1 MPSATSKRH
10 RLGFYIDLLERE
22 GVVSS
27 ANVGRADPVIE
38 FATDDSREVGPGT
51 LFVCKGRAFKRA
63 YLLSAI
69 EAGAVAY
76 ISETD
81 YEVDIP
87 CVLVS
92 DIRLTLAIVADA
104 FYDHPS
110 GKVKVCAFTGTKGK
124 TTCSYY
130 LRGILANEAHL
141 VGCHRP
147 AFNTGVEYDDGIEA
161 GPSKLTTPESFVLQR
176 RIANAA
182 RAGAPW
188 LVMEASSQALK
199 YWRTGKVDFE
209 VGIFTNIGED
219 HISPIEHPTLED
231 YFSSKLK
238 IFAQSRFAVVNLD
251 MDHVDRVLETA
262 SSCERTVTFSL
273 EDPQAD
279 VYAKAVHNSDRG
291 VVATVHTPRFERDI
305 VIPTPVRFNVSNA
318 LAAIAAA
325 EALGISEEGIV
336 HGLEDVFVPGR
347 MELYPTASGRI
358 LGVVDF
364 AHNGMSLE
372 TLLRDLRG
380 NYPDRELAVVFG
392 ATGGKGV
399 DRRQTMGVAAGK
411 YADRVVVTED
421 DPGPEDPRDICAEIT
436 RNIEAQGMH
445 NYKIV
450 VDRPEAIRTAV
461 VDTERPAVVIVTG
474 KGDETRMLRKNGPEP
489 CERDGAVLKRV
500 LDEYDR
506 R

>member
-1 MPSATSKRH
+1 MPSNSSERH
-10 RLGFYIDLLERE
+10 DLFHYVDLLRQE
-22 GVVSS
+22 GVL
-27 ANVGRADPVIE
+27 AGAPTNGACPVIE
-38 FATDDSREVGPGT
+38 FATDDSREVVPGT

-63 YLLSAI
+63 YLVSAI

-81 YEVDIP
+81 YAVGIP
-87 CVLVS
+87 CVLVN
-92 DIRLTLAIVADA
+92 DIRLTLAVVADA
-104 FYDHPS
+104 FYGHPS

-130 LRGILANEAHL
+130 LRGILANEARL
-141 VGCHRP
+141 TGCHRP
-147 AFNTGVEYDDGIEA
+147 AFNTGVEFDDGIDA

-209 VGIFTNIGED
+209 VGVFTNIGED

-231 YFSSKLK
+231 YFASKLK

-251 MDHVDRVLETA
+251 MDHVERVLATA
-262 SSCERTVTFSL
+262 SSCERTMTFSL
-273 EDPQAD
+273 EDPTAD
-279 VYAKAVHNSDRG
+279 VFAKAVRNSERG
-291 VVATVHTPRFERDI
+291 VVATVRTPRFERDI
-305 VIPTPVRFNVSNA
+305 VIPTPVKFNVSNA

-325 EALGISEEGIV
+325 EVLGVSEEGIV

-347 MELYPTASGRI
+347 MELYPTASGKV

-380 NYPDRELAVVFG
+380 NYPDRELTVVFG

-399 DRRQTMGVAAGK
+399 DRRQTMGIAAGK
-411 YADRVVVTED
+411 YADRVVITED
-421 DPGPEDPRDICAEIT
+421 DPGPEDPRDICAEIAS
-436 RNIEAQGMH
+436 NVEAQGMR

-450 VDRPEAIRTAV
+450 VDRVEAIRTAV
-461 VDTERPAVVIVTG
+461 MDTERPAVVIVTG

-489 CERDGAVLKRV
+489 CERDGEMLKRA
-500 LDEYDR
+500 LEEFDR

>member
-1 MPSATSKRH
+1 MPTAPSERH
-10 RLGFYIDLLERE
+10 RLDFYIDLLARE
-22 GVVSS
+22 GLVSS
-27 ANVGRADPVIE
+27 VANDQEDPVIG
-38 FATDDSREVGPGT
+38 FATDDSREVGPQT
-51 LFVCKGRAFKRA
+51 LFVCKGRAFKRE
-63 YLLSAI
+63 YLVSAV

-81 YEVDIP
+81 YNVDIP
-87 CVLVS
+87 CVLVN
-92 DIRLTLAIVADA
+92 DIRLTLAVVADA
-104 FYDHPS
+104 FFGHPS
-110 GKVKVCAFTGTKGK
+110 GKIKVCAFTGTKGK

-130 LRGILANEAHL
+130 LRGILANEARL
-141 VGCHRP
+141 TGCHRP
-147 AFNTGVEYDDGIEA
+147 AFNTGVEFDDGVES
-161 GPSKLTTPESFVLQR
+161 GPSKLTTPESFVLQG

-182 RAGAPW
+182 RSGAPW

-209 VGIFTNIGED
+209 VGVFTNIGED

-231 YFSSKLK
+231 YFASKLK

-251 MDHVDRVLETA
+251 MDHVERVLAAA

-273 EDPQAD
+273 DDPAAD
-279 VYAKAVHNSDRG
+279 VFAKSMHNSERG
-291 VVATVHTPRFERDI
+291 VVATVRTPRFERDI

-318 LAAIAAA
+318 LAAVAAA

-336 HGLEDVFVPGR
+336 RGFEDVFVPGR
-347 MELYPTASGRI
+347 MELYPTASGMI

-399 DRRQTMGVAAGK
+399 DRRQTMGIAAGR
-411 YADRVVVTED
+411 YADRIVVTED
-421 DPGPEDPRDICAEIT
+421 DPGPEDPRAICTEIA
-436 RNIEAQGMH
+436 RNIKAQGMS

-450 VDRPEAIRTAV
+450 IDRAEAIRTAV
-461 VDTERPAVVIVTG
+461 DDTERPAVVIVTG
-474 KGDETRMLRKNGPEP
+474 KGDEERMLRKNGPEP
-489 CERDGAVLKRV
+489 CERDGAVLRRA
-500 LDEYDR
+500 LEAFDR